1 MWLVSKI
8 ADYLADDSMSE
19 EERSIL
25 RYGLERITENLIGCL
40 ILVVLGTCFGNAMQG
55 FLLWIFLYPLRSY
68 AGGYHAATRA
78 GCLCISVCAVLAAFL
93 LLHGLQNQTVVHSCV
108 CVVSAFLL
116 WFLAPVGSQNKPL
129 EQQEIL
135 FYQKRVRYILAAEI
149 LIAGTAVWMQWTVVY
164 QAVAMA
170 CLIAAVSVMLGKWQM
185 KRPGISFTV

>member
-1 MWLVSKI
+1 MWMVSKI
-8 ADYLADDSMSE
+8 TDYLADESMSE

-40 ILVVLGTCFGNAMQG
+40 ILVFLGVCFGNAVQG

-78 GCLCISVCAVLAAFL
+78 GCLCISICAVLAAFL
-93 LLHGLQNQTVVHSCV
+93 FLHELQNQSVVHWGV

-116 WFLAPVGSQNKPL
+116 WILAPVGSRNKPL
-129 EQQEIL
+129 DQQEIL
-135 FYQKRVRYILAAEI
+135 FYQKRVRYTLTVEV
-149 LIAGTAVWMQWTVVY
+149 LIAGAAAWMQWTVVY

-170 CLIAAVSVMLGKWQM
+170 FLIAAVSVLVGIWQM
-185 KRPGISFTV
+185 KRQKQQ